1 MKEGEGIRRWLAIVI
16 IIITIAIILAAIF
29 LPFLIDKVKSDEK
42 NDTEFYIDFQIGNP
56 VAVISLPPRLTEFK
70 QNRDLV
76 KVSLVGVP
84 FMNDGQIMIAIR
96 DLENLF
102 PSQVLW
108 NSKNRTIKV
117 SIPSGIISK
126 SQLVFTLTDK
136 DFILRNNRAFISI
149 RDLGKILKVS
159 EIVFTVETESF
170 RLIWDIN

>member
-1 MKEGEGIRRWLAIVI
+1 MEEGEGIRRWLAIVL
-16 IIITIAIILAAIF
+16 IIITIAIILLVAIF
-29 LPFLIDKVKSDEK
+29 LPFMIEKVKSDEK
-42 NDTEFYIDFQIGNP
+42 IDTEFYIDFRIGNP

-70 QNRDLV
+70 RNRDLV
-76 KVSLVGVP
+76 KVSVEAP
-84 FMNDGQIMIAIR
+84 FMNDGQIMINIR

-102 PSQVLW
+102 PAQVLW

-149 RDLGKILKVS
+149 RQLGKILKAS
-159 EIVFTVETESF
+159 EVFIIETGSF
-170 RLIWDIN
+170 RLIWY

>member
-1 MKEGEGIRRWLAIVI
+1 MKEGEGIQRWLAIVI
-16 IIITIAIILAAIF
+16 IIITIAIILLVAIF
-29 LPFLIDKVKSDEK
+29 LPFMIEKVKSDEK
-42 NDTEFYIDFQIGNP
+42 IDTEFYIDFQIGNP

-76 KVSLVGVP
+76 KVSLVEAP
-84 FMNDGQIMIAIR
+84 FMNDGQIMINIR

-102 PSQVLW
+102 PAQVLW

-126 SQLVFTLTDK
+126 SQLVCTFTDK

-149 RDLGKILKVS
+149 RQIGKILKAS
-159 EIVFTVETESF
+159 EIMFIRETESF
-170 RLIWDIN
+170 RIIWY

>member
-1 MKEGEGIRRWLAIVI
+1 MKEGEGIQRWLAIVI
-16 IIITIAIILAAIF
+16 IIITIAIILLVAIF
-29 LPFLIDKVKSDEK
+29 LPFMIEKVKSDEK
-42 NDTEFYIDFQIGNP
+42 IDTEFYIDFQIGNP

-76 KVSLVGVP
+76 KVSLVEAP
-84 FMNDGQIMIAIR
+84 FMNDGQIMINIR

-102 PSQVLW
+102 PAQVLW

-149 RDLGKILKVS
+149 RQLGKILKAS
-159 EIVFTVETESF
+159 EVFIIETGSF
-170 RLIWDIN
+170 RLIWY